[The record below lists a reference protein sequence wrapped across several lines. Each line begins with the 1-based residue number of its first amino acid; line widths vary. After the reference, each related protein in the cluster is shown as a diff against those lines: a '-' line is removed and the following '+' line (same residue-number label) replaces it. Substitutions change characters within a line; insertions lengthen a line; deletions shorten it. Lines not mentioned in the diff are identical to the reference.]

1 MPYMRKQAPAQVP
14 FLTQYMKRLKTR
26 GMGQDSSG
34 TDTIVDPT
42 TGDIYDLGGNLIGNT
57 SDYGTRAFS
66 PKCHVHDQL
75 SGVNVESIEWWV
87 QSDEPFQLAHDGGGC
102 RTKDLPRDTATGP
115 GSRHAGHLQS
125 GNGPVLQPDHGP
137 SSQRSRHPEYTS
149 TLFPAG
155 LSSSSLSSILLIG
168 GIGLAAVLVI
178 GMVNK

>member
-42 TGDIYDLGGNLIGNT
+42 TGDTYDLSGNLLSLGT
-57 SDYGTRAFS
+57 SGPAPLVPSVTSQITYPVSTTTPSSNGLNLTNLLNSITTAAVNGTKIYQTLQGPSLVAGTQAIYN
-66 PKCHVHDQL
+66 P
-75 SGVNVESIEWWV
+75 
-87 QSDEPFQLAHDGGGC
+87 
-102 RTKDLPRDTATGP
+102 ATGQYYNPTTGQVVNAP
-115 GSRHAGHLQS
+115 GTPGT
-125 GNGPVLQPDHGP
+125 
-137 SSQRSRHPEYTS
+137 TS

>member
-34 TDTIVDPT
+34 TTIDPS
-42 TGDIYDLGGNLIGNT
+42 TGDIYDVGGNLIGNT
-57 SDYGTRAFS
+57 SDYGS
-66 PKCHVHDQL
+66 PAPLVPSVTSQITYPVSTTTPSSNGL
-75 SGVNVESIEWWV
+75 NLTNLLNSITTAAVN
-87 QSDEPFQLAHDGGGC
+87 G
-102 RTKDLPRDTATGP
+102 TKIYQTLQGPSLVAGTQAIYNPATGQYYNPTTGQVVNAP
-115 GSRHAGHLQS
+115 GTPGT
-125 GNGPVLQPDHGP
+125 
-137 SSQRSRHPEYTS
+137 TS

-155 LSSSSLSSILLIG
+155 LSSGSLSSILLIG